1 MKQGKLPWFHW
12 FQKPVPELLLWAIW
26 ETSIQRLIPSPNHP
40 LSSSAHPYTTRI
52 DFPFGRAEII
62 KVLEEYNMTHC
73 WTRNIPILI
82 DFRLTAN
89 LASLFGTI
97 PSAPLLNCSFNV
109 QLKIY
114 FVQKKTCLIW
124 QEEELDTCIH
134 HPVWTHLPW
143 IYTVTKFVTFML
155 ESQFCH

>member
-1 MKQGKLPWFHW
+1 MVSS
-12 FQKPVPELLLWAIW
+12 VPEASAWVASLWAIW

-40 LSSSAHPYTTRI
+40 LSSSAHLVPPGLTS
-52 DFPFGRAEII
+52 PFGRAEII

-73 WTRNIPILI
+73 WTRNLPILI

-97 PSAPLLNCSFNV
+97 PSHHFWIVLSMFS
-109 QLKIY
+109 LKSTL
-114 FVQKKTCLIW
+114 FKKTCLIW
-124 QEEELDTCIH
+124 QEEESDTCIH

-143 IYTVTKFVTFML
+143 IYSHQICTFML